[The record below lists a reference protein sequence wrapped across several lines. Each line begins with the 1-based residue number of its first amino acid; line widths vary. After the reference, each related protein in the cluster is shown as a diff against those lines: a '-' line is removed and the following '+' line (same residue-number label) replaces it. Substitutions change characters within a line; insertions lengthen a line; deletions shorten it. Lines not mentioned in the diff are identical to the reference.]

1 MSKCIVHTSVVSH
14 VINRS
19 ASKDLGLEAEYA
31 RLLKDSS
38 IHEKAI
44 MRDLGR

>member
-1 MSKCIVHTSVVSH
+1 VN
-14 VINRS
+14 VIFYGPIRS

-31 RLLKDSS
+31 RLLKESS

-44 MRDLGR
+44 MRDLGRSAFA